1 MFLFVNMQLREI
13 QIMEK
18 MKFKPSPASNRKSK
32 GFTLLE
38 LLLVVAI
45 VAIALAVL
53 FFLFNKVQSKSTA
66 QTEAQNLVTM
76 AADVKGLFSPQGN
89 FTGINDAVLVQNNV
103 PPTGMVSGNNIVNG
117 WGGAVTV
124 APAGIRNSQAT
135 FRYAGVPTGDSCSAF
150 VQGAQSAFAI
160 INVNGRVI
168 KNVTTGTK
176 FSAATLGTACNGTGG
191 GTATIIYTLMK

>member
-1 MFLFVNMQLREI
+1 
-13 QIMEK
+13 MEK
-18 MKFKPSPASNRKSK
+18 KTFNSSQFGNRKSK

-89 FTGINDAVLVQNNV
+89 FTGINDQVLVQNNV
-103 PPTGMVSGNNIVNG
+103 PPTGMVAGGNIVNG

-124 APAGIRNSQAT
+124 APAGAGDSQAT
-135 FRYAGVPTGDSCSAF
+135 FQYDGVPTGDSCSGF
-150 VQGAQSAFAI
+150 VQGAQSAFAT
-160 INVNGRVI
+160 INVNGQVI
-168 KNVTTGTK
+168 KDVTTGAQ
-176 FSAATLGTACNGTGG
+176 FSAATLGAACNGAGG

>member
-1 MFLFVNMQLREI
+1 
-13 QIMEK
+13 MEK
-18 MKFKPSPASNRKSK
+18 MTQKYGVNSPRKAK

-53 FFLFNKVQSKSTA
+53 FFLFGKVQSKSTA

-89 FTGINDAVLVQNNV
+89 FTNINDQVLVQNNV
-103 PPTGMVSGNNIVNG
+103 PPTGMVSGTNIVNG

-124 APAGIRNSQAT
+124 AAAGTGDSEAT
-135 FRYAGVPTGDSCSAF
+135 FQYDGVPTGDSCSGF
-150 VQGAQSAFAI
+150 VQGAQSAFSTI
-160 INVNGRVI
+160 TVNGQTV
-168 KNVTTGTK
+168 KDVTTGAQ
-176 FSAATLGTACNGTGG
+176 FSAATLGAACNGANG
-191 GTATIIYTLMK
+191 GTVSVVYTLMK

>member
-1 MFLFVNMQLREI
+1 MKKRI
-13 QIMEK
+13 QNHRL
-18 MKFKPSPASNRKSK
+18 SPASKSK

-89 FTGINDAVLVQNNV
+89 FTGINDQVLVQNNV
-103 PPTGMVSGNNIVNG
+103 PPTGMVAGTNIVNG

-124 APAGIRNSQAT
+124 TPTGTGDSQAL
-135 FRYAGVPTGDSCSAF
+135 FQYDGVPTGDSCSGF
-150 VQGAQSAFAI
+150 VQGAQSAFAKI
-160 INVNGRVI
+160 YVNGQTV
-168 KNVTTGTK
+168 KDVTAGTQ
-176 FSAATLGTACNGTGG
+176 FSAATLGSACNGTNG
-191 GTATIIYTLMK
+191 GTVSIIYTLMK